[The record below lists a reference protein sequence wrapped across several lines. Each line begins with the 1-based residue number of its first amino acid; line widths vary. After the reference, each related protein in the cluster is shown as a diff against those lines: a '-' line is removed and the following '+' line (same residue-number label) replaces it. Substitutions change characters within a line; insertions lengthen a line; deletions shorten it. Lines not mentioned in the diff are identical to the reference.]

1 MTSSDKAVAGEAVA
15 GEAVANARNPIL
27 TLISLT
33 RRLVEVI
40 SQENGLLR
48 TRRPAEAKTLI
59 EEKGRLAAAYAR
71 EMDLVKR
78 QGGITAFGTAEQLHE
93 LKRETSQFH
102 TILEEHH
109 RMLERARAITEGM
122 LKAVGEEVARRQQPA
137 RGYDKGAAFAAAR
150 QPVPASIAL
159 NEII

>member
-1 MTSSDKAVAGEAVA
+1 MTPSDD
-15 GEAVANARNPIL
+15 AVANARNPVL

-33 RRLVEVI
+33 RRLVDVI
-40 SQENGLLR
+40 TQENGLLK
-48 TRRPAEAKTLI
+48 TRRPAEAKPLI

-71 EMDLVKR
+71 EMDLIRR
-78 QGGITAFGTAEQLHE
+78 QGGIKAFGNAEQLRE
-93 LKRETSQFH
+93 LKHETSQFH
-102 TILEEHH
+102 AVLEEHH

-137 RGYDKGAAFAAAR
+137 RGYGKDAAFTAAR
-150 QPVPASIAL
+150 QPAPASIAL

>member
-1 MTSSDKAVAGEAVA
+1 MTSSNKLVADEAVA
-15 GEAVANARNPIL
+15 DARNPIL

-33 RRLVEVI
+33 RRMADLI
-40 SQENGLLR
+40 TQENGLLR
-48 TRRPAEAKTLI
+48 TRRPSEARPLI

-78 QGGITAFGTAEQLHE
+78 QGGIKALGNAEQLRE

-122 LKAVGEEVARRQQPA
+122 LKAVGEEVARRQQPS

-150 QPVPASIAL
+150 QTIPASIAL